1 MDYIRGLEAYQDS
14 REAAI
19 TLGKFDGVHR
29 GHQKLIKKVCQL
41 KVKKGV
47 RSVVFAFDMNP
58 LYEKLGKS
66 REGIMSN
73 EERRCL
79 LDGKVDVLLE
89 CPFSEDVTSMSA
101 EDFIRK
107 ILIEKIHARYIVIGT
122 DFHFGHDKRGAQD
135 PEAITVFIGPCLA
148 PHLRIPTVWFPF
160 RFAVS
165 GSHPAEDF
173 PNGYAP
179 SLL

>member
-107 ILIEKIHARYIVIGT
+107 ILIEKIHQKATALNPQTNERHIQLFVRPFDLYDGRHRAPRKQNRCARQGSKSQKT
-122 DFHFGHDKRGAQD
+122 STRRCHNS
-135 PEAITVFIGPCLA
+135 
-148 PHLRIPTVWFPF
+148 PF
-160 RFAVS
+160 
-165 GSHPAEDF
+165 
-173 PNGYAP
+173 
-179 SLL
+179 

>member
-41 KVKKGV
+41 KAKKGV

-73 EERRCL
+73 EERMSFGRESRCTA
-79 LDGKVDVLLE
+79 GMPVFRRCHKYVGRGFH
-89 CPFSEDVTSMSA
+89 PEDP
-101 EDFIRK
+101 D
-107 ILIEKIHARYIVIGT
+107 
-122 DFHFGHDKRGAQD
+122 
-135 PEAITVFIGPCLA
+135 
-148 PHLRIPTVWFPF
+148 
-160 RFAVS
+160 
-165 GSHPAEDF
+165 
-173 PNGYAP
+173 
-179 SLL
+179 